1 MTPEFEQAIGLI
13 RMVHGEQVD
22 KAGRP
27 YLEHLE
33 RVAKSTATKL
43 RAAPELFSFGEVST
57 ICTAALLHD
66 TVEDTG
72 ITLPTIRNLYS
83 NEVAAIVGLLTK
95 KPGQL
100 YNDAIQRIATSGNL
114 GAVLVKLS
122 DLEDNMDP
130 ERREL
135 LAPDLQPVPAK
146 YRDAHERL
154 TRAAEELGYR
164 APAVPPVMAST
175 FSAAP
180 AP

>member
-1 MTPEFEQAIGLI
+1 MTPEFQQAIGLI
-13 RMVHGEQVD
+13 RMVHAEQVD

-43 RAAPELFSFGEVST
+43 RAAPDLFSVREVST

-83 NEVAAIVGLLTK
+83 VDVAAIVGLVTK
-95 KPGQL
+95 KPGEL
-100 YNDAIQRIATSGNL
+100 YPAAIQRIATSGNL

-130 ERREL
+130 DRREL
-135 LAPDLQPVPAK
+135 LAPDQRPVPAK
-146 YRDAHERL
+146 YREAHERL

-164 APAVPPVMAST
+164 APAAPPVMAST
-175 FSAAP
+175 LVEASGP
-180 AP
+180 